1 MRSGILSFG
10 SYQFPAALGEYSSNF
25 GDAVPKTVRLP
36 GLDGGYSD
44 DGDQAAQ
51 GEIGNV
57 RMGFHL
63 IAETREAMDAKRDAV
78 KAMKQWGVQKLVM
91 QPTDPRLPARFCWA
105 RVNNITMGENKDKH
119 SDLWQKVA
127 MFFQVPDP
135 KWLVPTYMP
144 PMLDGQWNLGDSLEV
159 GQGAYT
165 FTASGVST
173 SKTVVQRGNAD
184 SIAIISILPGV
195 GDSCENPTVQ
205 RVVNGAILDEWK
217 YTGVVAAEEEL
228 IVDGQNQRAV
238 LQAESVLGANFRYL
252 TPHFLAL
259 GPGLNDL
266 NVLFKNAG
274 DEAVVRVWFYDVY
287 R

>member
-1 MRSGILSFG
+1 MRSGILRFG
-10 SYQFPAALGEYSSNF
+10 NYDFPPALGEYSTNF
-25 GDAVPKTVRLP
+25 GDAVPKTIRLP
-36 GLDGGYSD
+36 GLDGGFSD
-44 DGDQAAQ
+44 DGDRAAQ

-63 IAETREAMDAKRDAV
+63 IAETREEMDAKRDAV

-105 RVNNITMGENKDKH
+105 RINNITMGENKDKH
-119 SDLWQKVA
+119 TDLWQKVA
-127 MFFQVPDP
+127 IFFQVPDP

-144 PMLDGQWNLGDSLEV
+144 PFLDGQWTLGDSLLV

-173 SKTVVQRGNAD
+173 EVEVVQRGNAD
-184 SIAIISILPGV
+184 SIAVVSILPGA

-205 RVVNGAILDEWK
+205 RIVNGAILDEFK
-217 YTGVVAAEEEL
+217 FIYVMLEGEEL

-238 LQAESVLGANFRYL
+238 LEGSNIFGSSFIYR
-252 TPHFLAL
+252 TPYFLAL
-259 GPGLNDL
+259 APGLNTL
-266 NVLFKNAG
+266 RVLFKNAG